1 MGDDP
6 DVFLYE
12 KEGDPTL
19 DVKDQVIVQGI
30 MDAFFIE
37 EDHIVLV
44 DYKTD
49 FVKSEKQLVDR
60 YRKQMVLYKMALERS
75 FELPVSEIY
84 LYSFALGK
92 CVGVSVV

>member
-6 DVFLYE
+6 EVFLSE
-12 KEGDPTL
+12 TEGNPEL
-19 DVKDQVIVQGI
+19 DIKDQVIVQGI

-37 EDHIVLV
+37 DDHIVLV

-49 FVKSEKQLVDR
+49 YVKTEQQLLKR

-75 FELPVSEIY
+75 FGLPVTEIY
-84 LYSFALGK
+84 LYSFALGR
-92 CVGVSVV
+92 SVLV